1 MKTLKKIAAM
11 NHNMKTIMTALPTI
25 CICMVLL
32 ACSTVTK
39 KKFFETKAK
48 AETGDTVA
56 QYNLGSMYWSGE
68 GVLIDHKQAVNWYRK
83 AAEQGHANAQYNLG
97 GMYEVGHGVQEDLVT
112 AYAWAKIAQVN
123 GNKGAP
129 KFKSLLKKEMT
140 PDQIVKGETLSKEM
154 IKKNPKLISKQ
165 QN

>member
-1 MKTLKKIAAM
+1 M
-11 NHNMKTIMTALPTI
+11 NPNMKTIMTALPII

-39 KKFFETKAK
+39 EKFLKTKAK
-48 AETGDTVA
+48 AETGNSVA
-56 QYNLGSMYWSGE
+56 QFNLGSMYWSGE

-97 GMYEVGHGVQEDLVT
+97 GMYEVGHGIQEDLVT

-123 GNKGAP
+123 GNRGAP

-140 PDQIVKGETLSKEM
+140 SDQIVKAEELFIEM
-154 IKKNPKLISKQ
+154 IKKNPKLINK
-165 QN
+165 

>member
-1 MKTLKKIAAM
+1 M
-11 NHNMKTIMTALPTI
+11 NPNMKTIMTALPII

-39 KKFFETKAK
+39 EKFLKTKAK
-48 AETGDTVA
+48 AETGDSVA
-56 QYNLGSMYWSGE
+56 QFNLGSMYWSGE

-97 GMYEVGHGVQEDLVT
+97 GMYEVGHGIQENLVT
-112 AYAWAKIAQVN
+112 AYAWAKIAQAN

-129 KFKSLLKKEMT
+129 KFKSLLEKEMT
-140 PDQIVKGETLSKEM
+140 PDQITKGEALSKEM

>member
-1 MKTLKKIAAM
+1 M
-11 NHNMKTIMTALPTI
+11 NPNMKTIITALPII

-39 KKFFETKAK
+39 EKFLETKAK

-68 GVLIDHKQAVNWYRK
+68 GVLIDHKQAVNWFRK

-97 GMYEVGHGVQEDLVT
+97 GMYEVGHGIQEDLVT

-123 GNKGAP
+123 GNRGAP

-140 PDQIVKGETLSKEM
+140 SDQIVKAEELFIEM
-154 IKKNPKLISKQ
+154 IKKNPKLINK
-165 QN
+165 

>member
-1 MKTLKKIAAM
+1 MRTML
-11 NHNMKTIMTALPTI
+11 TSLLTI
-25 CICMVLL
+25 CLIIVLL
-32 ACSTVTK
+32 ACSPLPK
-39 KKFFETKAK
+39 EKFWETKAK
-48 AETGDTVA
+48 AETGNTVA

-97 GMYEVGHGVQEDLVT
+97 GMYEVGHGIQEDLVT

-123 GNKGAP
+123 GNRGAP

-140 PDQIVKGETLSKEM
+140 SDQIVKAEELFIEM
-154 IKKNPKLISKQ
+154 IKKNPKLINK
-165 QN
+165 

>member
-1 MKTLKKIAAM
+1 M
-11 NHNMKTIMTALPTI
+11 NPNMKTIMTALPII
-25 CICMVLL
+25 CICMLLL

-39 KKFFETKAK
+39 EKFLKTKAK
-48 AETGDTVA
+48 AETGDSVA

-97 GMYEVGHGVQEDLVT
+97 GMYEVGHGIQEDLVT

-123 GNKGAP
+123 GNRGAP

-140 PDQIVKGETLSKEM
+140 SDQIVKAEELFIEM
-154 IKKNPKLISKQ
+154 IKKNPKLINKY

>member
-1 MKTLKKIAAM
+1 M
-11 NHNMKTIMTALPTI
+11 NPNMKTIMTALPII

-39 KKFFETKAK
+39 EKFLKTKAK
-48 AETGDTVA
+48 AETGDSVA
-56 QYNLGSMYWSGE
+56 QFNLGSMYWSGE

-97 GMYEVGHGVQEDLVT
+97 GMYEVGHGIQEDLVT

-123 GNKGAP
+123 GNRGAP

-140 PDQIVKGETLSKEM
+140 SDQIVKAEELFIEM
-154 IKKNPKLISKQ
+154 IKKNPKLINK
-165 QN
+165 

>member
-1 MKTLKKIAAM
+1 M
-11 NHNMKTIMTALPTI
+11 NPIMKTIMTALPTI

-39 KKFFETKAK
+39 EKLLETKAK

-112 AYAWAKIAQVN
+112 AYAWAKLAQVN

-129 KFKSLLKKEMT
+129 KFKLLLKKEMI
-140 PDQIVKGETLSKEM
+140 PDQIVKAKELFIEM
-154 IKKNPKLISKQ
+154 IKKNPKLINK
-165 QN
+165 

>member
-1 MKTLKKIAAM
+1 M
-11 NHNMKTIMTALPTI
+11 NPNMKTIMTDLPII

-39 KKFFETKAK
+39 EKFLKTKAK
-48 AETGDTVA
+48 AETGDSVA

-97 GMYEVGHGVQEDLVT
+97 GMYEVGHGIQEDLVT

-123 GNKGAP
+123 GNRGAP

-140 PDQIVKGETLSKEM
+140 SDQIVKAEELFIEM
-154 IKKNPKLISKQ
+154 IKKNPKLINK
-165 QN
+165 

>member
-1 MKTLKKIAAM
+1 
-11 NHNMKTIMTALPTI
+11 MKTIMTALPII

-39 KKFFETKAK
+39 EKFLKTKAK
-48 AETGDTVA
+48 AETGNSVA
-56 QYNLGSMYWSGE
+56 QFNLGSMYWSGE

-97 GMYEVGHGVQEDLVT
+97 GMYEVGHGIQENLVT
-112 AYAWAKIAQVN
+112 AYAWAKIAQAN

-129 KFKSLLKKEMT
+129 KFKSLLEKEMT
-140 PDQIVKGETLSKEM
+140 PDQITKGEALSKEM

>member
-1 MKTLKKIAAM
+1 M
-11 NHNMKTIMTALPTI
+11 NPNMKTIMTALPII
-25 CICMVLL
+25 CICMLLL

-39 KKFFETKAK
+39 EKFLKTKAK
-48 AETGDTVA
+48 AETGDSVA

-97 GMYEVGHGVQEDLVT
+97 GMYEVGHGIQEDLVT

-123 GNKGAP
+123 GNRGAP

-140 PDQIVKGETLSKEM
+140 SDQIVKAEELFIEM
-154 IKKNPKLISKQ
+154 IKKNPKLINK
-165 QN
+165 

>member
-1 MKTLKKIAAM
+1 M
-11 NHNMKTIMTALPTI
+11 NPNMKTIITALPII

-39 KKFFETKAK
+39 EKFLETKAK

-68 GVLIDHKQAVNWYRK
+68 GVLIDHKQAVKWYRK
-83 AAEQGHANAQYNLG
+83 AAEQGNANAQYNLG
-97 GMYEVGHGVQEDLVT
+97 GMYEVGHGIQEDLVT

-123 GNKGAP
+123 GNRGAP

-140 PDQIVKGETLSKEM
+140 SDQIVKAEELFIEM
-154 IKKNPKLISKQ
+154 IKKNPKLINK
-165 QN
+165 

>member
-1 MKTLKKIAAM
+1 M
-11 NHNMKTIMTALPTI
+11 NPNMKTIITALPII

-39 KKFFETKAK
+39 EKFLETKAK

-68 GVLIDHKQAVNWYRK
+68 GVLIDHKQAVKWYLK
-83 AAEQGHANAQYNLG
+83 AAEQGNANAQYNLG
-97 GMYEVGHGVQEDLVT
+97 GMYEVGHGVPEDLVT

-123 GNKGAP
+123 GNRGAP

-140 PDQIVKGETLSKEM
+140 SDQIVKAEELFIEM
-154 IKKNPKLISKQ
+154 IKKNPKLINK
-165 QN
+165 

>member
-1 MKTLKKIAAM
+1 M
-11 NHNMKTIMTALPTI
+11 NPNMKTIITALPII

-39 KKFFETKAK
+39 EKFLETKAK
-48 AETGDTVA
+48 AETGNTVA

-97 GMYEVGHGVQEDLVT
+97 GMYEVGHGIQEDLVT

-123 GNKGAP
+123 GNRGAP

-140 PDQIVKGETLSKEM
+140 SDQIVKAEELFIEM
-154 IKKNPKLISKQ
+154 IKKNPKLINK
-165 QN
+165 

>member
-1 MKTLKKIAAM
+1 M
-11 NHNMKTIMTALPTI
+11 NPNMKTIMTALPII

-39 KKFFETKAK
+39 EKFLKTKAK
-48 AETGDTVA
+48 AETGDSIA

-97 GMYEVGHGVQEDLVT
+97 GMYEVGHGIQEDLVT

-123 GNKGAP
+123 GNRGAP

-140 PDQIVKGETLSKEM
+140 SDQIVKAEELFIEM
-154 IKKNPKLISKQ
+154 IKKNPKLINK
-165 QN
+165 

>member
-1 MKTLKKIAAM
+1 M
-11 NHNMKTIMTALPTI
+11 NPNMKTIMTALPII

-39 KKFFETKAK
+39 EKFLKTKAK
-48 AETGDTVA
+48 AETGNSVA
-56 QYNLGSMYWSGE
+56 QFNLGSMYWSGE

-97 GMYEVGHGVQEDLVT
+97 GMYEVGHGIQENLVT
-112 AYAWAKIAQVN
+112 AYAWAKIAQAN

-129 KFKSLLKKEMT
+129 KFKSLLEKEMT
-140 PDQIVKGETLSKEM
+140 PDQITKGEALSKEM

>member
-1 MKTLKKIAAM
+1 M
-11 NHNMKTIMTALPTI
+11 NPNMKTIMTALPII

-39 KKFFETKAK
+39 EKFLKTKAK
-48 AETGDTVA
+48 AETGDSVA
-56 QYNLGSMYWSGE
+56 QFNLGSMYWSGE

-97 GMYEVGHGVQEDLVT
+97 GMYEVGHGIQEDLVT
-112 AYAWAKIAQVN
+112 AYAWAKIAQAN

-129 KFKSLLKKEMT
+129 KFKSLLEKEMT
-140 PDQIVKGETLSKEM
+140 PDQITKGEALSKEM